1 MVDDD
6 LRYHDPPPRMM
17 RILRWFCADIY
28 LEEVEG
34 DLYELFQEEVEEHG
48 LKKARRRF
56 FFTAIRYLKPF
67 FFGKKDFTLQ
77 LEYHLTM
84 LKHYLKIAFRQLR
97 KQQAYSFINISGLAI
112 AMACCIVVLVFVH
125 DETSFDAYH
134 PKAEDIYR
142 LSIRSLEVGD
152 QNDESLIAAS
162 PILWGPALKKDYPEV
177 ENFTRFVPR
186 TSPDN
191 PWDVTVGDR
200 SFSEARILYTDPATL
215 DMFNWPIING
225 DVSTALSD
233 PNTIVI
239 TEAMAEKYFR
249 GEDPIGKVLT
259 IDPKERDR
267 EGNLNGNTYEFT
279 ISAVMANVPERSHF
293 RFDFLLPSSI
303 LNDVYGGDINGEAD
317 INPWYWRGLI
327 GYTYLELKPGTDVDA
342 FAAKFEA
349 FQERYVGDA
358 TRSRGYYYEPDL
370 QRLDQ
375 IYLDGERLGQMR
387 SVGDKTYIYVFS
399 LVALF
404 ILFLACINFMNL
416 ATARSAMRAKEV
428 GLRKV
433 VGAFRK
439 QLVSQFLGE
448 SVVISLLAFSVAAVL
463 AWLVLPIFYEY
474 LGKELFIDY
483 SREAPFLASLLILGV
498 LVGILAG
505 SYPAFF
511 LSRFR
516 PALVLK
522 GVYGKKQK
530 GALLRKGLVVF
541 QFMISAF
548 FIIMT
553 ITLFKQIRFMRNY
566 DLGFDQ
572 ERVVVLP
579 PNVAQSLSSQYETVR
594 GELLADP
601 RFLDV
606 TMSSEVPGQQGR
618 GGDLYVEKGADIESS
633 FSLDETFVDYNFIDL
648 FGLQMLAGEEFKQRN
663 IEEENAEEQEVVAI
677 LNEAAVR
684 QFGWAN
690 PEEAIGKQI
699 VRDPN
704 AKDWVARVIGVVKDF
719 HSESLREEI
728 GPKALIQMPRYG
740 FMSIK
745 LKTGDLQGG
754 ITSIQSTVE
763 KFVKDVPFEYNFLD
777 ATFKEQYET
786 EAQLSSVFTYISI
799 LAIFIACLGLFGL
812 ATFTTARRI
821 KEVGIRKTLG
831 ASVQDIVILLSKN
844 FAFLILVAG
853 LVAAPF
859 AYLAAEKGLQYFAYS
874 INNSMDTYILAILG
888 ALIIALITIAF
899 QTIRA
904 ALSNP
909 VESLRTE

>member
-1 MVDDD
+1 MVGTDPH
-6 LRYHDPPPRMM
+6 YHDPPSRIM
-17 RILRWFCADIY
+17 RILRWFCAEIY

-34 DLYELFQEEVEEHG
+34 DLYELFQEEVEEYG
-48 LKKARRRF
+48 LKKAKRRF

-67 FFGKKDFTLQ
+67 FFGKKDLTIQ

-84 LKHYLKIAFRQLR
+84 LRHYLKIAFRQLK
-97 KQQAYSFINISGLAI
+97 KQRAYSFINISGLAI
-112 AMACCIVVLVFVH
+112 AMACCITVLVFVH
-125 DETSFDAYH
+125 DETSYDNYH
-134 PKAEDIYR
+134 PKAEQVYR

-152 QNDESLIAAS
+152 DNSENLIAAS

-177 ENFTRFVPR
+177 ENFARFVPR

-191 PWDVTVGDR
+191 PWEVTAEGR
-200 SFSEARILYTDPATL
+200 SFSEARILYADPAAL
-215 DMFNWPIING
+215 EMFNWPLISG
-225 DVSTALSD
+225 DPKKALHEPSS
-233 PNTIVI
+233 IVI
-239 TEAMAEKYFR
+239 TEAMAKKYFKE
-249 GEDPIGKVLT
+249 EDPIGKVMT

-267 EGNLNGNTYEFT
+267 DGQLNGNTYNFSV
-279 ISAVMANVPERSHF
+279 SAVMANVPERSHF

-303 LNDVYGGDINGEAD
+303 LNGVYGGDINSVAD
-317 INPWYWRGLI
+317 ISQWYWRGLI
-327 GYTYLELKPGTDVDA
+327 SYTYLELKPGTDVDA
-342 FAAKFEA
+342 FADKFEA
-349 FQERYVGDA
+349 FQEQYVGDA

-370 QRLDQ
+370 QRLDK
-375 IYLDGERLGQMR
+375 IYLDGERLGQLR
-387 SVGDKTYIYVFS
+387 PVGDNTYIWVFS

-448 SVVISLLAFSVAAVL
+448 SVVISFIAFLLAVVL
-463 AWLVLPIFYEY
+463 AWLVLPVFYQY

-483 SREAPFLASLLILGV
+483 AREVPFLASLLILGLV
-498 LVGILAG
+498 VGILAG

-522 GVYGKKQK
+522 GAYGNSQK
-530 GALLRKGLVVF
+530 GSLLRKGLVVF
-541 QFMISAF
+541 QFVISAF

-553 ITLFKQIRFMRNY
+553 ITLYKQVNFMRNY

-572 ERVVVLP
+572 ERVVVVP
-579 PNVAQSLSSQYETVR
+579 PNVAQSLASQYESVKE
-594 GELLADP
+594 ELLKHP
-601 RFLDV
+601 QFKDV
-606 TMSSEVPGQQGR
+606 TMSSQVPGQAGR
-618 GGDLYVEKGADIESS
+618 GGDLYVEKGADIASS
-633 FSLDETFVDYNFIDL
+633 FSLDETFVDYNYIDL
-648 FGLQMLAGEEFKQRN
+648 FGLQMLAGEAFKKRKAAD
-663 IEEENAEEQEVVAI
+663 EEAENPEVLAV
-677 LNEAAVR
+677 LNETAVQ
-684 QFGWAN
+684 QFGWSS
-690 PEEAIGKQI
+690 PQEAIGKQI

-704 AKDWVARVIGVVKDF
+704 AKDWTARVIGVVKDF
-719 HSESLREEI
+719 HSESLRQEI
-728 GPKALIQMPRYG
+728 GPQALLQMPRYA
-740 FMSIK
+740 FLSVK
-745 LKTGDLQGG
+745 LKTDDLQGG
-754 ITSIQSTVE
+754 IATIQSTVE
-763 KFVKDVPFEYNFLD
+763 KFVQDIPFEYNFLD

-786 EAQLSSVFTYISI
+786 ETQLSSVFTFISM
-799 LAIFIACLGLFGL
+799 LAIFIACMGLFGL

-831 ASVQDIVILLSKN
+831 ASVQDIVFLLSKN
-844 FAFLILVAG
+844 FALLILIAG
-853 LVAAPF
+853 LVAVPF
-859 AYLAAEKGLQYFAYS
+859 AYLATEKGLEYFAYS
-874 INNSMDTYILAILG
+874 VDNSLSTYVLAIAG

-909 VESLRTE
+909 VDSLRIE